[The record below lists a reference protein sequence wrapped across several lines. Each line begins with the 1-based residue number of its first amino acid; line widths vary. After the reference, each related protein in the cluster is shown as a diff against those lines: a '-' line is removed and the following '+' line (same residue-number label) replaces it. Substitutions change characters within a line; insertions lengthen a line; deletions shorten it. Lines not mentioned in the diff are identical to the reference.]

1 MVSTRIH
8 RRIFAFFAVFPSWL
22 QGAILHRIFE
32 RKYRTPDPFGICSDH
47 KSGAYQQRKLRLT
60 ARQVPAGCYRRILD
74 VGCGEGL
81 MVNLLADDHP
91 MAQVVG
97 VDISEGAIQRG
108 RELVGDND
116 RIELLAMDILR
127 RTPAGKF
134 DLIVCA
140 EVLYYLGPERGRRL
154 AARLRELLSPR
165 GVLVLQHP
173 WPESEELH
181 RDFDQEPGLH
191 TLDTLVDP
199 DPHRPFAVTRC
210 RRAAVP
216 LAPTSP
222 DDP

>member
-1 MVSTRIH
+1 MH
-8 RRIFAFFAVFPSWL
+8 RRIFAFFAALPSWA

-47 KSGAYQQRKLRLT
+47 ESGSYQQRKLQVT
-60 ARQVPAGCYRRILD
+60 AQQVPVGSYRRILD

-81 MVNLLADDHP
+81 MVSLLADDHP
-91 MAQVVG
+91 MAQIVG
-97 VDISEGAIQRG
+97 VDISEGAIRRG

-116 RIELLAMDILR
+116 RIELHAMDILR
-127 RTPAGKF
+127 RTPTGQF

-140 EVLYYLGPERGRRL
+140 EVLYYLGPEQRGRQL
-154 AARLRELLSPR
+154 AARLRALLSPS

-181 RDFDQEPGLH
+181 RDFDQEPGLR
-191 TLDTLVDP
+191 TLDTLVDR

-210 RRAAVP
+210 QRAAVHQ
-216 LAPTSP
+216 
-222 DDP
+222 